1 MLTKLDAGGNS
12 LKLEEVDIKMLI
24 SQVVKKLTPIANAKD
39 IVIYVDNHQTEFSPI
54 LLDYDKMYEAIYNI
68 ADNAIK
74 YSPEGGFVHIDLTA
88 DNDYLTI
95 KIEDNGPGIPEDE
108 RDRIFERFYRLD
120 DSRRKMAHQLEPI
133 FQIGK
138 EGVTDAFI
146 DGLNKALTK
155 REILKV
161 HILETAMLDTRDTCN
176 YVAERLGAEPV
187 QAIGNKFIIYRKSD
201 EEKYRKIELPRK

>member
-1 MLTKLDAGGNS
+1 MITGKQRA
-12 LKLEEVDIKMLI
+12 
-24 SQVVKKLTPIANAKD
+24 
-39 IVIYVDNHQTEFSPI
+39 
-54 LLDYDKMYEAIYNI
+54 
-68 ADNAIK
+68 
-74 YSPEGGFVHIDLTA
+74 
-88 DNDYLTI
+88 YL
-95 KIEDNGPGIPEDE
+95 
-108 RDRIFERFYRLD
+108 
-120 DSRRKMAHQLEPI
+120 RKMAHQLEPI

-187 QAIGNKFIIYRKSD
+187 QAIGNKFIVNPMKKNTEKSSCRGN
-201 EEKYRKIELPRK
+201 ENRNNGRYVQSYP